1 MSSGQSESVQI
12 TRAHTPLES
21 ASLRT
26 GLVGLFAVLSLL
38 TACTTPPPRPLVPET
53 REPVAMVAESP
64 ALPSETGN
72 EVKPGIKLAASP
84 EMKPPPAPAV
94 SAEDH
99 NVFFEQGLTVVSPSE
114 KEKLRQHGQRLKQ
127 NPKTYV
133 TLTGY
138 SDDLGSRN
146 YKLAIAEER
155 LAAVSKL
162 LRSYGASPSQ
172 IRRNRSA
179 SVKNPPSCS
188 TDDCLRMR
196 RRVEL
201 VYPK

>member
-1 MSSGQSESVQI
+1 MSPRQSESEQMP
-12 TRAHTPLES
+12 RAHTPIEI
-21 ASLRT
+21 ASRRI
-26 GLVGLFAVLSLL
+26 GMVGLLAVLSLL
-38 TACTTPPPRPLVPET
+38 TGCTTPQPRPIVQEA
-53 REPVAMVAESP
+53 REPAPVAAESP
-64 ALPSETGN
+64 APSSETGD
-72 EVKPGIKLAASP
+72 EVKPGIALASSP
-84 EMKPPPAPAV
+84 EIKPPHVPAV

-99 NVFFEQGLTVVSPSE
+99 NVFFEQGLTVIRESE
-114 KEKLRQHGQRLKQ
+114 KEKLRLHAQRLKQ

-162 LRSYGASPSQ
+162 LKSYGASPRQ

-179 SVKNPPSCS
+179 SVKNPPNCS

-201 VYPK
+201 VYPR

>member
-1 MSSGQSESVQI
+1 MPTTVVSP
-12 TRAHTPLES
+12 APTPL
-21 ASLRT
+21 
-26 GLVGLFAVLSLL
+26 V
-38 TACTTPPPRPLVPET
+38 
-53 REPVAMVAESP
+53 
-64 ALPSETGN
+64 N
-72 EVKPGIKLAASP
+72 EDAKPGITLTASP
-84 EMKPPPAPAV
+84 EIKPAPEPEV
-94 SAEDH
+94 SAEEN
-99 NVFFEQGLTVVSPSE
+99 NVFFERGLTVVRESE
-114 KEKLRQHGQRLKQ
+114 KEKLRQHAQRLKQ

-133 TLTGY
+133 TLTGH
-138 SDDLGSRN
+138 SDELGSRN

-162 LRSYGASPSQ
+162 LRSYGASPQQ

>member
-1 MSSGQSESVQI
+1 MLKDADIGRQHE
-12 TRAHTPLES
+12 RAVAIRRTAFGPLV
-21 ASLRT
+21 ASLL
-26 GLVGLFAVLSLL
+26 GALL
-38 TACTTPPPRPLVPET
+38 LAGCSTPPSQPAVPSQESLPVVVDSPKPAPLV
-53 REPVAMVAESP
+53 
-64 ALPSETGN
+64 SEDA
-72 EVKPGIKLAASP
+72 KPGITLTASP
-84 EMKPPPAPAV
+84 EIKPPPQPEISV
-94 SAEDH
+94 EDN
-99 NVFFEQGLTVVSPSE
+99 NVFFERGLTVVKDTE
-114 KEKLRQHGQRLKQ
+114 KEKLRQHAQRLKQ
-127 NPKTYV
+127 NPKNYV

>member
-1 MSSGQSESVQI
+1 MSSSQAESVL
-12 TRAHTPLES
+12 TPKASAPVKL

-26 GLVGLFAVLSLL
+26 GMVSLLAALSLL
-38 TACTTPPPRPLVPET
+38 TGCTAPPPRPVVQEARASVP
-53 REPVAMVAESP
+53 VVAESP
-64 ALPSETGN
+64 APSPETGD
-72 EVKPGIKLAASP
+72 ETKPGIKLAASP
-84 EMKPPPAPAV
+84 EIKPPPAPAV

-99 NVFFEQGLTVVSPSE
+99 NVFFEQGLTVVRESE
-114 KEKLRQHGQRLKQ
+114 KEKLRQHAQRLKQ
-127 NPKTYV
+127 NPKIYV

-162 LRSYGASPSQ
+162 LRSYGASPRQ

-179 SVKNPPSCS
+179 SVKNPPNCS

-201 VYPK
+201 VYPG